1 MFIRKVAAAAV
12 LAGCSDV
19 AESCSHAYILYIHY
33 GHVNRFCYLLTI
45 ILYYYTRICD
55 VRTFSSATESE
66 AQLNTALSGVSHH
79 FLN

>member
-19 AESCSHAYILYIHY
+19 
-33 GHVNRFCYLLTI
+33 VYLNPVATLIYYTFITDTLIIFVTI